1 MGTSDKIASV
11 EKVESRNVFGAD
23 RRATKRVPLV
33 LKIEVSGQDRKL
45 GRIFR
50 ETTTTIDIS
59 ETGCRFQLNR
69 ELHRGDEVA
78 ILCEDNTGGEGQS
91 KCQPA
96 LFHVVWAEPAEDHGS
111 LIGAMQ
117 LRAGNV
123 WPAALTA

>member
-1 MGTSDKIASV
+1 MGTS
-11 EKVESRNVFGAD
+11 EKVTPVETVDSRNVFGAD

-78 ILCEDNTGGEGQS
+78 ILCEDNTASAGL
-91 KCQPA
+91 KRQPV

-117 LRAGNV
+117 LRAENV

>member
-1 MGTSDKIASV
+1 MGTSENVKSV
-11 EKVESRNVFGAD
+11 ETVESRNVFGAE

-45 GRIFR
+45 GRVFR

-78 ILCEDNTGGEGQS
+78 ILCEDNTGSEGQS

-96 LFHVVWAEPAEDHGS
+96 LFHVVWAEPAEVGS